1 MSQNWWIEVKSL
13 KENRIFI
20 VFQTWSS
27 TKLYQLVSGSC
38 RKCITDEFKLIFFFF
53 EIVTDF
59 KKSLVSVKYLKSID
73 PVCKL
78 KKNLS
83 AKKFFTKF
91 LESHTWVF
99 EC

>member
-1 MSQNWWIEVKSL
+1 M
-13 KENRIFI
+13 
-20 VFQTWSS
+20 FQTGTS
-27 TKLYQLVSGSC
+27 TILYQLVSGSC
-38 RKCITDEFKLIFFFF
+38 RKCITDEFKLFFFFF

-91 LESHTWVF
+91 LESHT
-99 EC
+99 